1 MFYIVINHISITLFY
16 ATQIYLD
23 FVSFTTVGKN
33 RLSWKK
39 YFLKLFQIFFS
50 FPHYLFFMH
59 MSKISIPEGKG
70 EGWGGRREIL

>member
-23 FVSFTTVGKN
+23 FVSFTTV
-33 RLSWKK
+33 RKK
-39 YFLKLFQIFFS
+39 QIELEKVFLKIISNFFS

-70 EGWGGRREIL
+70 EGWGGRREIV